1 MSFSI
6 KITDEFERNLKRL
19 VKKYPS
25 LKGEYVALIQE
36 LALNPSLGTL
46 ISENVYKIRVAIASK
61 GRGKSG
67 GARVITYVQVDANTL
82 ILVTIYN
89 KGEQDS
95 ISLNEIK
102 AIIQDYL

>member
-1 MSFSI
+1 M
-6 KITDEFERNLKRL
+6 
-19 VKKYPS
+19 
-25 LKGEYVALIQE
+25 KGEYVALIQE